1 MLIEKQKTVALIRG
15 GGMDFSLSE
24 EQEALKATAKRFAE
38 AELPEI
44 AKAVEH
50 DDQPPGPEV
59 IRRFAE
65 MGFLGINLDPA
76 LGGQGAS
83 HLEAVLVLE
92 EIAKISPAVAFP
104 VFESCFGPVLA
115 IQHFAP
121 EELKQRVIPKVCRG
135 EMMIAVSMSEPD
147 AGSALTDLKTEAVIR
162 DDKITIRGQKRWC
175 SGAGHADAYVVYCRM
190 SDEPGAKGI
199 GAVLVEKGT
208 PGLTFGAREQH
219 MGFRGV
225 ASADMFF
232 DEVELPTDNLIVGAG
247 GFRQLMEAF
256 DLERCGNTTM
266 SLAIAQSAFDHVLD
280 YVQERRQFGKP
291 LVDFQAVQLSLA
303 EMKMKLDA
311 ARLLL
316 YRAVVNAS
324 SGAKAGLPSIADS
337 SIAKC
342 FANEI
347 VREVTGKA
355 MQLMGGYGYSTA
367 YPIEQKMRDG
377 WGWGI
382 AGGAIDIQKINI
394 TSALIGRRFPQRV
407 V

>member
-1 MLIEKQKTVALIRG
+1 
-15 GGMDFSLSE
+15 MDFSLSE
-24 EQEALKATAKRFAE
+24 EQAALQASARRFSE
-38 AELPEI
+38 AELTE
-44 AKAVEH
+44 AAERSEREDV
-50 DDQPPGPEV
+50 PPGPE
-59 IRRFAE
+59 ILSRFAD
-65 MGFLGINLDPA
+65 MGFLGINLDPE
-76 LGGQGAS
+76 LGGAGAS

-92 EIAKISPAVAFP
+92 EIARVSPAVAFP

-121 EELKQRVIPKVCRG
+121 EDLKRRIIPKVCRG
-135 EMMIAVSMSEPD
+135 EMMIAVAMSEPD
-147 AGSALTDLKTEAVIR
+147 AGSALTDLKTRAAISDGR
-162 DDKITIRGQKRWC
+162 ITINGRKRWC

-199 GAVLVEKGT
+199 GAVLVEKDRDGI
-208 PGLTFGAREQH
+208 TFGARERH

-225 ASADMFF
+225 ASADIFL
-232 DEVELPTDNLIVGAG
+232 DDVSVPIGNLIVPAG

-266 SLAIAQSAFDHVLD
+266 SLAIAQSAFDYVLA

-316 YRAVVNAS
+316 YRAVVNAET
-324 SGAKAGLPSIADS
+324 GLPSINDS

-342 FANEI
+342 FANEM

-355 MQLMGGYGYSTA
+355 MQLMGGYGYSA
-367 YPIEQKMRDG
+367 NYPIEQKMRDG

-394 TSALIGRRFPQRV
+394 AAALVGRRFPQRV

>member
-1 MLIEKQKTVALIRG
+1 
-15 GGMDFSLSE
+15 MDFSLSE
-24 EQEALKATAKRFAE
+24 EQEALQATARRFAE
-38 AELPEI
+38 AELSEV
-44 AKAVEH
+44 ARAVE
-50 DDQPPGPEV
+50 DEDQPPGPGIV
-59 IRRFAE
+59 RRFAE
-65 MGFLGINLDPA
+65 MGFLGINLEPA
-76 LGGQGAS
+76 LGGQGAG

-115 IQHFAP
+115 IQHFSNQG
-121 EELKQRVIPKVCRG
+121 LKEKVIPKVCRG
-135 EMMIAVSMSEPD
+135 EMMVAVSMSEPD
-147 AGSALTDLKTEAVIR
+147 AGSALTDLKTRATVHDGRI
-162 DDKITIRGQKRWC
+162 IINGQKRWC

-199 GAVLVEKGT
+199 GAVLVENGT
-208 PGLTFGAREQH
+208 DGLTFGARERH

-225 ASADMFF
+225 TSADMFF
-232 DEVELPTDNLIVGAG
+232 DDCAVPADNLIVPAG
-247 GFRQLMEAF
+247 GFRKLMEAF

-266 SLAIAQSAFDHVLD
+266 SLAIAQSAFDHVLA
-280 YVQERRQFGKP
+280 YVQERQQFGKP

-316 YRAVVNAS
+316 YRAVVNAE
-324 SGAKAGLPSIADS
+324 AGLPSIGDS

-342 FANEI
+342 FANEM

-394 TSALIGRRFPQRV
+394 ASSLVGRRFPQVARPSR
-407 V
+407 

>member
-1 MLIEKQKTVALIRG
+1 
-15 GGMDFSLSE
+15 MDFSLSE
-24 EQEALKATAKRFAE
+24 EQMALQETARRFAR
-38 AELPEI
+38 AELPDVARNCE
-44 AKAVEH
+44 EH
-50 DDQPPGPEV
+50 DQPPSRDV
-59 IRRFAE
+59 IKKFAE
-65 MGFLGINLDPA
+65 LGFLGVNLDPD
-76 LGGQGAS
+76 LGGVGLG

-121 EELKQRVIPKVCRG
+121 DILKRRVIPKVCKG
-135 EMMIAVSMSEPD
+135 EMMIAVAMSEPD
-147 AGSALTDLKTEAVIR
+147 AGSALTDLKTRADRVSGRIVV
-162 DDKITIRGQKRWC
+162 RGQKRWC

-199 GAVLVEKGT
+199 GAVLVEKGVA
-208 PGLTFGAREQH
+208 GLRHGERERH

-225 ASADMFF
+225 TSCDMYFDDVDVSA
-232 DEVELPTDNLIVGAG
+232 DNLIVSAG
-247 GFRQLMEAF
+247 GFRRLMEAF

-266 SLAIAQSAFDHVLD
+266 SLAIAQSAFDHVLA
-280 YVQERRQFGKP
+280 YVQERQQFGKP

-316 YRAVVNAS
+316 YRAVVNAE
-324 SGAKAGLPSIADS
+324 AGLPSIADS

-342 FANEI
+342 FANEM

-355 MQLMGGYGYSTA
+355 MQLMGGYGYSKA
-367 YPIEQKMRDG
+367 FPIEQKMRDG

-382 AGGAIDIQKINI
+382 AGGSIDIQKVNI
-394 TSALIGRRFPQRV
+394 ASALVGRRFPQR
-407 V
+407 

>member
-1 MLIEKQKTVALIRG
+1 
-15 GGMDFSLSE
+15 MDFSLSE
-24 EQEALKATAKRFAE
+24 EQEALQATARRFAE
-38 AELPEI
+38 AELVDAADAAER
-44 AKAVEH
+44 
-50 DDQPPGPEV
+50 DDEPPGPDV
-59 IRRFAE
+59 VRRFAE
-65 MGFLGINLDPA
+65 MGFLGINLDPEF
-76 LGGQGAS
+76 GGQGAG

-92 EIAKISPAVAFP
+92 EIAKVSPAVAFP

-115 IQHFAP
+115 IQHFSD
-121 EELKQRVIPKVCRG
+121 EGLKQRVIPKVCRG

-147 AGSALTDLKTEAVIR
+147 AGSALTDLKTRAVVR
-162 DDKITIRGQKRWC
+162 DNRITISGQKRWC

-199 GAVLVEKGT
+199 GAVLVDKGT
-208 PGLTFGAREQH
+208 PGLSFGERERH

-225 ASADMFF
+225 TSADMFF
-232 DEVELPTDNLIVGAG
+232 DDVDVPADNLIVGAG
-247 GFRQLMEAF
+247 GFRKLMEAF

-266 SLAIAQSAFDHVLD
+266 SLAIAEAAFDHVLG
-280 YVQERRQFGKP
+280 YVQEREQFGKP

-316 YRAVVNAS
+316 YRAVVNAG
-324 SGAKAGLPSIADS
+324 SGAGSGAETGLPSIADS

-342 FANEI
+342 FANEM
-347 VREVTGKA
+347 VREVTGQA
-355 MQLMGGYGYSTA
+355 MQLMGGYGYSKT

-382 AGGAIDIQKINI
+382 AGGSIDIQKVNI
-394 TSALIGRRFPQRV
+394 ASALVGRRFRQR
-407 V
+407 

>member
-1 MLIEKQKTVALIRG
+1 
-15 GGMDFSLSE
+15 MDFSLGE
-24 EQEALKATAKRFAE
+24 EQRALKETARRFAA
-38 AELPEI
+38 AELPDI
-44 AKAVEH
+44 ARYCEEH
-50 DDQPPGPEV
+50 DEPPSRDV
-59 IRRFAE
+59 IKKFE
-65 MGFLGINLDPA
+65 KTGFLGVNLDA
-76 LGGQGAS
+76 ELGGAGLG

-121 EELKQRVIPKVCRG
+121 EVLKTRVIPEVCRG
-135 EMMIAVSMSEPD
+135 EMMIAVAMSEPD
-147 AGSALTDLKTEAVIR
+147 AGSALTDLRTRANRIG
-162 DDKITIRGQKRWC
+162 DKIVINGQKRWC

-190 SDEPGAKGI
+190 SEEVGAKGI
-199 GAVLVEKGT
+199 GAVLVERAAA
-208 PGLTFGAREQH
+208 GLTFGERERH

-225 ASADMFF
+225 TSADMFF
-232 DEVELPTDNLIVGAG
+232 DEVEVPADNLIVPAG

-256 DLERCGNTTM
+256 DLERLGNTTM
-266 SLAIAQSAFDHVLD
+266 SLAIAQSAFDHVLG
-280 YVQERRQFGKP
+280 YVQERQQFGKP

-316 YRAVVNAS
+316 YRAVVNAE
-324 SGAKAGLPSIADS
+324 AGLPSIADS

-342 FANEI
+342 FANEM

-355 MQLMGGYGYSTA
+355 MQLMGGYGFSTS

-382 AGGAIDIQKINI
+382 AGGSIDIQKVNI
-394 TSALIGRRFPQRV
+394 ASALVGRRFSQRN
-407 V
+407 

>member
-1 MLIEKQKTVALIRG
+1 
-15 GGMDFSLSE
+15 MDFSLSE
-24 EQEALKATAKRFAE
+24 EQRALQETA
-38 AELPEI
+38 
-44 AKAVEH
+44 
-50 DDQPPGPEV
+50 
-59 IRRFAE
+59 RRFAE
-65 MGFLGINLDPA
+65 GELLEVARRCEEEDEPPGRDVLEKFQKMGFLGVNLEPA
-76 LGGQGAS
+76 LGGGGLG

-121 EELKQRVIPKVCRG
+121 DVLKERVVPLVCKG
-135 EMMIAVSMSEPD
+135 EMMIAVAMSEPD
-147 AGSALTDLKTEAVIR
+147 AGSALTDLKTTAAVR
-162 DDKITIRGQKRWC
+162 NGKIVINGQKRWC

-190 SDEPGAKGI
+190 SEEPGAKGI
-199 GAVLVEKGT
+199 GAVLVEREAAGF
-208 PGLTFGAREQH
+208 TFGERERH

-225 ASADMFF
+225 TSCDMYF
-232 DEVELPTDNLIVGAG
+232 DEVEVSADNLIVPAG

-266 SLAIAQSAFDHVLD
+266 SLAIAQSAFDQVLG
-280 YVQERRQFGKP
+280 YVQERQQFGKP

-311 ARLLL
+311 SRLLL
-316 YRAVVNAS
+316 YRAVVNAE
-324 SGAKAGLPSIADS
+324 AGLPSIADS

-342 FANEI
+342 FANEM

-355 MQLMGGYGYSTA
+355 MQLMGGYGYSKA
-367 YPIEQKMRDG
+367 FPIEQKMRDG

-382 AGGAIDIQKINI
+382 AGGAIDIQKVNI
-394 TSALIGRRFPQRV
+394 ASALVGRRFSQR
-407 V
+407 